1 MAAGARTAGCWVG
14 GAPAN
19 HRLCALSKTPLMML
33 PLMPLLLT
41 PCLTPRTLPML
52 RPRPILLPL
61 STLPP
66 RHPNPRH
73 PNPRHPLTPLTLVVT
88 VTVTIHRTLTMLR
101 RVWMPLLVM
110 MLPRN
115 CLLQPAPEL
124 ALGLAHVPRPLCL
137 RKASGS
143 KAASV
148 VALSSALQLQQRFV
162 PPLLRLRGGWRRF
175 RRYCVLTTS
184 CMAGPPQDGGLQ
196 FKLNLLV
203 SSWNVGN
210 APPEDDLSP
219 WVPKNGGDFDI
230 IAVGVQESRYSVKG
244 DSGAAMST
252 PRDSGKQEESDSK
265 RSGTDDNSYVRAE
278 ALEG

>member
-1 MAAGARTAGCWVG
+1 MRCLSQIASFVRRAKRRQVCVRGNHECYTGRCACQRGRYVWDVAAGARTAGCWVG

-33 PLMPLLLT
+33 PLMTLLLT
-41 PCLTPRTLPML
+41 PCLTPRTLLML

-73 PNPRHPLTPLTLVVT
+73 PLTPLMLVVT
-88 VTVTIHRTLTMLR
+88 ATVTIHRTLTMLR
-101 RVWMPLLVM
+101 RVWMPPLVM
-110 MLPRN
+110 ILPRN

-124 ALGLAHVPRPLCL
+124 ALGLAHVPGTRCL

-162 PPLLRLRGGWRRF
+162 PPLLRLRGGWR
-175 RRYCVLTTS
+175 
-184 CMAGPPQDGGLQ
+184 
-196 FKLNLLV
+196 
-203 SSWNVGN
+203 
-210 APPEDDLSP
+210 
-219 WVPKNGGDFDI
+219 
-230 IAVGVQESRYSVKG
+230 
-244 DSGAAMST
+244 
-252 PRDSGKQEESDSK
+252 
-265 RSGTDDNSYVRAE
+265 
-278 ALEG
+278 